1 MQENAPRLPGGSKS
15 ASINQTL
22 QTTLPEEQHT
32 EEEEEDT
39 KWCTQTCSDAVG
51 STLESVLGDTKI
63 VFQK

>member
-1 MQENAPRLPGGSKS
+1 MSDINLVCIVMQENAPRLPGGSKS

-39 KWCTQTCSDAVG
+39 K
-51 STLESVLGDTKI
+51 
-63 VFQK
+63 